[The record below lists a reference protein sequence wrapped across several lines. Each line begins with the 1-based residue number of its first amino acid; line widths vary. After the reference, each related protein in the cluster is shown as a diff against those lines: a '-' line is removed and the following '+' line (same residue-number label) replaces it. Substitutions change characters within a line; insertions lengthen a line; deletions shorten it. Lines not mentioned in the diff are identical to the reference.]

1 MFIQPK
7 ISIKMKLNFKLKE
20 IMKSVKIISYT
31 TMIIAMI
38 IGNLFSAVIT
48 ILPADVVGFG
58 SQKLSILGYVAHC
71 SFTPWS
77 TLISLALTG
86 LGVFFLIKLI
96 KYLKANNI
104 SFVDLIKMYAIAFGV
119 IVFISTCFPFVLFLV
134 SVYLLIYL
142 INYFKPRFE
151 EKWTTEVETKN

>member
-1 MFIQPK
+1 
-7 ISIKMKLNFKLKE
+7 MKLNFKLKE